1 MTKDEKALY
10 FASPEWARRREAV
23 RTRCNNICERC
34 WHDKMYA
41 CHHLRYDT
49 LKEEPL
55 EHLQGVCNPCHEFLS
70 GKTMIDPILEHL
82 HIRAKPY
89 GEGCI
94 IDSDCRGAGRC
105 GMLREHG
112 KPCMGFSAGSAC
124 GWYSGHFEENGLTY
138 VRCAYWREYPTIGI
152 YGCHEEERPWREERL
167 NEVLSWLSSHG
178 HHEMCVKI
186 NNLNDDKGELTVS
199 WEVPPTDAEKKIMVE
214 AWGHQNEYDVKHMA
228 YPDT

>member
-70 GKTMIDPILEHL
+70 GKTMIDPILEH
-82 HIRAKPY
+82 
-89 GEGCI
+89 
-94 IDSDCRGAGRC
+94 
-105 GMLREHG
+105 
-112 KPCMGFSAGSAC
+112 
-124 GWYSGHFEENGLTY
+124 
-138 VRCAYWREYPTIGI
+138 IGI

-214 AWGHQNEYDVKHMA
+214 AWGHQNEYDVKHRA